1 MSNNTLSHAAPR
13 HALTN
18 RRPHQPADGTAG
30 HPENGPAT
38 HPDHTECSA
47 SGQGTWRGFV
57 GLLVFGLAL
66 IAAAG
71 MLGARTWQVGAAL
84 GSALFP
90 VEDIVEL
97 FAVAVGTV
105 VAGWAGL
112 HALIALTCVLA
123 GRRGRRWAAGE
134 RAVARHAPAVVR
146 RLARAAAGA
155 GIGAG
160 IGLALTAPTA
170 MALPGWGT
178 GAAAS
183 SDHPVVAVEL
193 GWQPTDGL
201 QDDGKA
207 TAERAPD
214 RSTSPRSGSAPE
226 RSSLVNRGLPAGT
239 EREPLVVVEPGDTLW
254 AIAADRL
261 ATERAGTD
269 PSDAEVASAV
279 SRWHQANRQALGANP
294 DLIHPGTV
302 LHQP

>member
-1 MSNNTLSHAAPR
+1 MSSNTLSHAAPK

-18 RRPHQPADGTAG
+18 RRRPQPAGG
-30 HPENGPAT
+30 AT
-38 HPDHTECSA
+38 
-47 SGQGTWRGFV
+47 GRGLA
-57 GLLVFGLAL
+57 GLLAFGLAL
-66 IAAAG
+66 AAAAG
-71 MLGARTWQVGAAL
+71 TLGARTWQVGTGL

-112 HALIALTCVLA
+112 HALLALACVLA

-134 RAVARHAPAVVR
+134 RVVARHAPAVVR

-155 GIGAG
+155 GIG
-160 IGLALTAPTA
+160 LALTAPTA
-170 MALPGWGT
+170 MALPLWDT
-178 GAAAS
+178 GLATSA
-183 SDHPVVAVEL
+183 DNPVVVEL
-193 GWQPTDGL
+193 GWQSTDGVTS
-201 QDDGKA
+201 DGKA
-207 TAERAPD
+207 AGERAPG

-226 RSSLVNRGLPAGT
+226 RSSLVNRGLRTGAD
-239 EREPLVVVEPGDTLW
+239 REPLVLVEPGDTLW

-261 ATERAGTD
+261 LTERAAID
-269 PSDAEVASAV
+269 PSDADVAAAV
-279 SRWHQANRQALGANP
+279 TRWHHANRQALGTNP

>member
-13 HALTN
+13 HVLTN
-18 RRPHQPADGTAG
+18 RGPHQPAGGTAG
-30 HPENGPAT
+30 RPEHGPAT

-57 GLLVFGLAL
+57 GLLTFGLAL
-66 IAAAG
+66 AAAAG
-71 MLGARTWQVGAAL
+71 TLGARTWQVGTVL

-90 VEDIVEL
+90 VEGIVEL
-97 FAVAVGTV
+97 FAVAIGTV

-112 HALIALTCVLA
+112 HALIALACVLA

-155 GIGAG
+155 GIG
-160 IGLALTAPTA
+160 LALTAPTA

-178 GAAAS
+178 GAATSA
-183 SDHPVVAVEL
+183 DNPAVVVEL
-193 GWQPTDGL
+193 GWQRTDGVTG
-201 QDDGKA
+201 DGK
-207 TAERAPD
+207 TAGERAPD
-214 RSTSPRSGSAPE
+214 RSTSPRSGSAPG
-226 RSSLVNRGLPAGT
+226 RSSLVNRGLRAGA

-261 ATERAGTD
+261 ATERAGTE
-269 PSDAEVASAV
+269 PSDVEVAAAV
-279 SRWHQANRQALGANP
+279 TRWHHANRQVLGANP